1 VSEGDTSQLPELSDA
16 DARAYRA
23 RREAL
28 QLAVHELDGH
38 LDVLEAQDE
47 PDRDLFRAALDE
59 LVVTLH
65 RHVEEADAPDGLLAQ
80 ILADASEFG
89 SRVARLRGEHGDLL
103 ARADGLR
110 ERLAA
115 GTGVEPLL
123 ADARELSARV
133 AEHRRRG
140 TELLLDA
147 TMLDLS
153 AGD

>member
-1 VSEGDTSQLPELSDA
+1 MSEGDATQLPELSDA
-16 DARAYRA
+16 DARAFRA

-28 QLAVHELDGH
+28 QVAVTELDGH
-38 LDVLEAQDE
+38 LDVLEAQDVPD
-47 PDRDLFRAALDE
+47 PDRFRDALDE

-65 RHVEEADAPDGLLAQ
+65 RHVEQADAPDGLLSQ

-89 SRVARLRGEHGDLL
+89 SRVERLRAEHGDLL
-103 ARADGLR
+103 DRADGLR

-115 GTGVEPLL
+115 GAEVEPLL
-123 ADARELSARV
+123 TEARHLSARV

-140 TELLLDA
+140 TELLLDT

>member
-1 VSEGDTSQLPELSDA
+1 MSEGDARQLPELSDA
-16 DARAYRA
+16 EVRAVRA

-28 QLAVHELDGH
+28 QVAVTELDGH
-38 LDVLEAQDE
+38 LDALEAQSV
-47 PDRDLFRAALDE
+47 PDRARFRDALDE

-65 RHVEEADAPDGLLAQ
+65 RHVEQADAPDGLLAQ

-89 SRVARLRGEHGDLL
+89 ARVERLRAEHGDLL
-103 ARADGLR
+103 DRAEGLR

-115 GTGVEPLL
+115 GAEVEPLL
-123 ADARELSARV
+123 ADARHLSARV